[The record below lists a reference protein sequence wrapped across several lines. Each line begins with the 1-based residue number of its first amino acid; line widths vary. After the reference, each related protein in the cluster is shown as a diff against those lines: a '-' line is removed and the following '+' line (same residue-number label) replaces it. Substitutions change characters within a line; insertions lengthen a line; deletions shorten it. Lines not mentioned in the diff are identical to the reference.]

1 MSVFAPS
8 PPPLSALIPALLAL
22 GLLVPAA
29 GATSSKDRCDVSI
42 NKLDRIEP
50 TGEYDPYGGGAMS
63 YNEIELEHK
72 KGMACALLV
81 GIDEGRNGTRLM
93 TSSKDRL
100 VYDLYKDG
108 RLSQRVGDIGGNES
122 AMFAL
127 TLSDKDDSARLQ
139 FFSYLEPGQLV
150 AKGTYLDQVTV
161 NVYDVSSGTPVGPVA
176 TRSAQVKTK
185 VRSVVSASV
194 IVDGV
199 SRPLY
204 GSVGTLDMGDLTR
217 GGAGRFDLSV
227 SGNSDYSLSLSSE
240 NAGTLVSPG
249 IQGGIGYRLY
259 VSGRQVSLSRGS
271 TVNLGG
277 DGRYELRVETDP
289 AGQAL
294 AGTYSDNLILTISA
308 D

>member
-1 MSVFAPS
+1 MPAFPRFR
-8 PPPLSALIPALLAL
+8 LSALMIAALAL
-22 GLLVPAA
+22 GA
-29 GATSSKDRCDVSI
+29 GLPSAQATSSKDRCDVSI
-42 NKLDRIEP
+42 DKLDRIEP
-50 TGEYDPYGGGAMS
+50 TDEYDPYGGSAMS
-63 YNEIELEHK
+63 YNEIEIELN
-72 KGMACALLV
+72 KGAACALLV
-81 GIDEGRNGTRLM
+81 GIDDGRNGGRIM

-127 TLSDKDDSARLQ
+127 SLTDKNDEASLQ
-139 FFSYLEPGQLV
+139 FFSYIEPGQLV

-161 NVYDVSSGTPVGPVA
+161 NVYDVSTGTPVGPIA

-199 SRPLY
+199 SRPLN

-217 GGAGRFDLSV
+217 GGAGRFELAV

-240 NAGTLVSPG
+240 NAGNLVSPG

-271 TVNLGG
+271 TVDLGG